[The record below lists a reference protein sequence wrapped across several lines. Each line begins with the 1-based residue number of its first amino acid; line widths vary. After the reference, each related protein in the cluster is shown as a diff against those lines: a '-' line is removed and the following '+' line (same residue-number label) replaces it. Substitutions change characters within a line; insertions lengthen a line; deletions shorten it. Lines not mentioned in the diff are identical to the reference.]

1 MWLLGYPQGATLG
14 RLTLTAQA
22 QLRCLKMDISVFVS
36 QPGEARQKA
45 PHLHMRDLCQNWL
58 RAESSC
64 CSPPVPLHE
73 AAVALASSS
82 GAYRIT
88 QNLFCSFNALKPLLR
103 SRPPKDRDN
112 PCHKEHADDVPEGI
126 KHIKRNRWVKQVGR
140 IWPEKKKFYIS
151 VDPFS
156 KHGGRC
162 PDGSVLPT
170 LFSLLGEGKHG
181 QASAYASLTGSC
193 SWATRDVGLTACSAQ
208 FLSFKQGALPSSALR
223 PLTLCTCMHVSCC

>member
-1 MWLLGYPQGATLG
+1 MVFWHSALTFPRFETGFEFFFSLTPVQLKINHLIFKGTPLGFTWLLGYPQGATLG
-14 RLTLTAQA
+14 LLTLTAQA

-36 QPGEARQKA
+36 QPGETRQKA

-58 RAESSC
+58 GAESSC

-73 AAVALASSS
+73 AAAALASSS

-103 SRPPKDRDN
+103 SRPPKDRDG

-140 IWPEKKKFYIS
+140 MWPEKK
-151 VDPFS
+151 
-156 KHGGRC
+156 
-162 PDGSVLPT
+162 
-170 LFSLLGEGKHG
+170 
-181 QASAYASLTGSC
+181 
-193 SWATRDVGLTACSAQ
+193 
-208 FLSFKQGALPSSALR
+208 SFIFQ
-223 PLTLCTCMHVSCC
+223 